1 MLIFYSLHIRIF
13 RLITSILFIHQ
24 VLAFKAQHPGVLESW
39 RSTEEGIQLYAE
51 ITNDIRKAV
60 LKLEAEAWNRSRNV
74 AELKPGEP
82 SLAF

>member
-1 MLIFYSLHIRIF
+1 
-13 RLITSILFIHQ
+13 

-60 LKLEAEAWNRSRNV
+60 LKLEAEAWNRNKNV

-82 SLAF
+82 SFAL